1 MVTAAKTRIMI
12 VDDHALFREGLRRLL
27 GSEPDLEIVETCGR
41 LEEALRT
48 IGTRTV
54 DLILLD
60 YDMGEVKGSEFLSRA
75 RASGYSG
82 PVLVLTA
89 GVPAR
94 DLRDLFAL
102 GAVGVAYKHS
112 SPEQLLEC
120 IRRVKQG
127 GAWIDQSSLAA
138 ILDLEAPRHTSHGPR
153 LTEREKSVLRGVLE
167 GLTNKEIG
175 SRLNASETAIKAT
188 LQQLFSKT
196 GVRTRSQL
204 VRLALEELRDQI

>member
-1 MVTAAKTRIMI
+1 MI
-12 VDDHALFREGLRRLL
+12 VDDHPLFREGLRRLL
-27 GSEPDLEIVETCGR
+27 ALEPDLEIVETCGR
-41 LEEALRT
+41 LEDALRV
-48 IGTRTV
+48 IAGRTV
-54 DLILLD
+54 DLVLLD
-60 YDMGEVKGSEFLSRA
+60 YDLGPAKGSEFLSRA
-75 RASGYSG
+75 RASGFSA

-89 GVPAR
+89 GVPSR
-94 DLRDLFAL
+94 DLRELFSL

-120 IRRVKQG
+120 IRRVQQG
-127 GAWIDQSSLAA
+127 GAWIDQSSLAT
-138 ILDLEAPRHTSHGPR
+138 ILDVEAPNRAVQKVR